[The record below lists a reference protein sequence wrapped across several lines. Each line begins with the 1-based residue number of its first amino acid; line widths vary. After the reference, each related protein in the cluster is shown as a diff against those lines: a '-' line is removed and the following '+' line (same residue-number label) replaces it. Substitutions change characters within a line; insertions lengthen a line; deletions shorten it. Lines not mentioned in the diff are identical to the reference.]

1 MTDLYQS
8 PEYWERKRKSSEG
21 NSPKPP
27 PEPRLEYA
35 EVWGR
40 LGELQQLSQELRDYL
55 AQIEDRTPETDA
67 EVHRM
72 LELLQFVVEQAAK
85 NVASACYVKKE
96 DPGDF

>member
-8 PEYWERKRKSSEG
+8 PEYWERKRKASEG

-27 PEPRLEYA
+27 PAPRLEYA

-67 EVHRM
+67 EVHRK

-85 NVASACYVKKE
+85 NVASAGYVKKE